1 MGRQDEATTRTDLA
15 EMKKAAGP
23 STGVMLGTLGP
34 RSERI
39 VIRRRPGKAIQA
51 STPRCAQRS
60 TRPLK

>member
-1 MGRQDEATTRTDLA
+1 
-15 EMKKAAGP
+15 MKKAAGP